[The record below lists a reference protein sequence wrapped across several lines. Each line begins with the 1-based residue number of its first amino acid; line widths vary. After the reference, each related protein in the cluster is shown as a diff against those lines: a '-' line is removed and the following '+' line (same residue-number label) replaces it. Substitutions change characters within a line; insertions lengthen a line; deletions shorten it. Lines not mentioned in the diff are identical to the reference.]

1 MTGTAKV
8 LRSLAF
14 GFMTLFG
21 VLGTMFVAGYAFT
34 DLGTATAV
42 AVTAAWVVPMVALS
56 VLALRRPE
64 TALRVLAWL
73 TGIVS
78 VTTVLDSVF
87 RIVPRDDWGPV
98 MAVVVLALGVSLAF
112 LGLHR
117 TRAAGLLLVVL
128 AGAQLAGT
136 VLGLVLADGWG
147 DGPGGR
153 GMLSTSSGVV
163 VLPILLTG
171 VLFLMAAS
179 LAKEPRPRASRGGR
193 RTRPRAAH

>member
-171 VLFLMAAS
+171 ILFLMAAS
-179 LAKEPRPRASRGGR
+179 LAEEPRSRASRGGR